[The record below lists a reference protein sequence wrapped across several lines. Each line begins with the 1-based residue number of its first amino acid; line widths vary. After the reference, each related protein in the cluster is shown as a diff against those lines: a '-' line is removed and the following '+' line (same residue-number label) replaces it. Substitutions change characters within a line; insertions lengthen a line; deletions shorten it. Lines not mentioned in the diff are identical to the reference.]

1 MTRTGDTRVPRAD
14 TGERWRALGFYH
26 EPDATARVWRLVGAR
41 SGLET
46 LVRMLGSQADRAEH
60 GESVAPLAVGPYD
73 DFRIR
78 VWERPGIDDESIYG
92 SAADLRRLSRLLAA
106 RLETAGPGTEFV
118 LGPDYVPDVEYSL
131 AIEVREEGFDPAA
144 VAPTPIEAADAVE
157 RNEAPAG
164 LRSPALAFAFNDPDG
179 SFTESEG
186 VIWLEGDEIVIEH
199 QTKDAFF
206 GTFKSKVKI
215 ARVPLDAISWIRF
228 KRGMFAAELTIQ
240 ARAMRAVEHVP
251 TNKQGRLRLK
261 FTRDLRD
268 EAGQLAEVLQAAIAG
283 DAR

>member
-1 MTRTGDTRVPRAD
+1 VSRTGDTRVPRAD

-26 EPDATARVWRLVGAR
+26 EPDPAARVWRFAGAR
-41 SGLET
+41 SGLDT
-46 LVRMLGSQADRAEH
+46 LVRMLASQADRAEQ
-60 GESVAPLAVGPYD
+60 ERAAVPLTIGPYD

-78 VWERPGIDDESIYG
+78 AWERPGIDDESIYG
-92 SAADLRRLSRLLAA
+92 PPADLRRLSRLLAA
-106 RLETAGPGTEFV
+106 KLATASPGTEFTI
-118 LGPDYVPDVEYSL
+118 GPDYVADVEFSL
-131 AIEVREEGFDPAA
+131 VFEVREERFDPAA
-144 VAPTPIEAADAVE
+144 AAPAPVEETDVVE
-157 RNEAPAG
+157 RDEAPPEM
-164 LRSPALAFAFNDPDG
+164 RSPALAFAFNDPDG

-206 GTFKSKVKI
+206 GTFKSKVKV

-228 KRGMFAAELTIQ
+228 KRGMFSAELTIQ
-240 ARAMRAVEHVP
+240 ARAMQAVEHIP

-268 EAGQLAEVLQAAIAG
+268 EAAQLAEVLQAAIARG
-283 DAR
+283 D